1 MCLGALPY
9 GGPTPEQLA
18 YKCGAGGKLG
28 NPRSRESDI
37 SRSAMPSTKA
47 EDCAVWSQ
55 KIK

>member
-1 MCLGALPY
+1 MRLGAVPY

-28 NPRSRESDI
+28 KPRPRESDI
-37 SRSAMPSTKA
+37 SRSAMPSAKA
-47 EDCAVWSQ
+47 EDYAVWSQ